1 MDHAGPVTM
10 RRVLV
15 AGNTGAGKTTT
26 GRILAGKLGVPFHEI
41 DELAFRPGWQANP
54 VYPGVVLRVAEEP
67 AWVLDTW
74 GDPRIRAELW
84 NRADTV
90 IWLDY
95 PLSVILPRLFRRSAK
110 RTITHEEIFNGNI
123 ESYAE
128 WLSRDHPLRSAV
140 RDQRPRRAAMIRM
153 IALNPHLV
161 AVRLS
166 SPAVTDRWLAELGP

>member
-1 MDHAGPVTM
+1 
-10 RRVLV
+10 L
-15 AGNTGAGKTTT
+15 
-26 GRILAGKLGVPFHEI
+26 PFHEV
-41 DELAFRPGWQANP
+41 DELAFRPGWRANP
-54 VYPGVVLRVAEEP
+54 AYPGEVARLAEGP

-74 GDPRIRAELW
+74 GDSRIRAELW
-84 NRADTV
+84 RRADTV

-95 PLSVILPRLFRRSAK
+95 QLGVILPRLFRRSAR
-110 RTITHEEIFNGNI
+110 RTITREKIFNGNI

-140 RDQRPRRAAMIRM
+140 REHRSRRAETTRL

-166 SPAVTDRWLAELGP
+166 SPEFTRRWLADLG

>member
-1 MDHAGPVTM
+1 M

-74 GDPRIRAELW
+74 GDRRIRTDLW
-84 NRADTV
+84 KRADTV

-95 PLSVILPRLFRRSAK
+95 PLSVIVPRLFRRSAT
-110 RTITHEEIFNGNI
+110 RTIKREKIFNGNI
-123 ESYAE
+123 ESYGE

-140 RDQRPRRAAMIRM
+140 RDQRSRRAEMIRM

-166 SPAVTDRWLAELGP
+166 SPAHTEGWLAQLG

>member
-1 MDHAGPVTM
+1 M

-26 GRILAGKLGVPFHEI
+26 GRILAGRLGVPFHEV
-41 DELAFRPGWQANP
+41 DQLAFRPGWQANP
-54 VYPGVVLRVAEEP
+54 SYLAEVRRLAAEP

-74 GDPRIRAELW
+74 GDSRIRTELW
-84 NRADTV
+84 QRADTV

-95 PLSVILPRLFRRSAK
+95 PLRVILPRLFRRSAA
-110 RTITHEEIFNGNI
+110 RTIKREKIFNGNI

-140 RDQRPRRAAMIRM
+140 RDQRSRRAEMSRL
-153 IALNPHLV
+153 IATNPHLV

-166 SPAVTDRWLAELGP
+166 TPAATEHWLQTW

>member
-10 RRVLV
+10 QRVLV

-26 GRILAGKLGVPFHEI
+26 GRILAGKLGVPFHEV
-41 DELAFRPGWQANP
+41 DELAFRPGWRANP
-54 VYPGVVLRVAEEP
+54 AYPDLVTRLAEEP

-74 GDPRIRAELW
+74 GESRIRAGLW
-84 NRADTV
+84 QRADTV

-95 PLSVILPRLFRRSAK
+95 PLSVIVPRLFRRSAA
-110 RTITHEEIFNGNI
+110 RTIKREKIFNGNV
-123 ESYAE
+123 ESYAG

-140 RDQRPRRAAMIRM
+140 RDQKSRRAEMIRL
-153 IALNPHLV
+153 IATNPHLV

-166 SPAVTDRWLAELGP
+166 SPAFTERWLTSW

>member
-1 MDHAGPVTM
+1 M

-15 AGNTGAGKTTT
+15 IGNTGAGKTTA
-26 GRILAGKLGVPFHEI
+26 GRILAAKLQVPFHEV

-54 VYPGVVLRVAEEP
+54 IYPGVVLRLAEGP

-74 GDPRIRAELW
+74 GDSRIRTELW
-84 NRADTV
+84 RRADTV

-95 PLSVILPRLFRRSAK
+95 PLTVIVPRLFRRSAE
-110 RTITHEEIFNGNI
+110 RTIKREKIFNGNL

-140 RDQRPRRAAMIRM
+140 RGQRSRRAETIRL

-166 SPAVTDRWLAELGP
+166 SPAFTDRWLSDLDP

>member
-1 MDHAGPVTM
+1 M

-26 GRILAGKLGVPFHEI
+26 GRILAERFGVPFHEI
-41 DELAFRPGWQANP
+41 DQLAFRPGWQANP
-54 VYPGVVLRVAEEP
+54 IYPGVVLRLAEEP
-67 AWVLDTW
+67 AWVMDTW
-74 GDPRIRAELW
+74 GDSRIRTELW
-84 NRADTV
+84 KRADTV

-95 PLSVILPRLFRRSAK
+95 PLSVIVPRLFRRSAE
-110 RTITHEEIFNGNI
+110 RTIKRAKIFNGNI

-140 RDQRPRRAAMIRM
+140 RDQRPRRAEMIRL
-153 IALNPHLV
+153 IATNPHLV

-166 SPAVTDRWLAELGP
+166 SPAFTDRWLTDLA

>member
-1 MDHAGPVTM
+1 MDHADRVTM

-26 GRILAGKLGVPFHEI
+26 GRILAGKLGLPFHEV

-54 VYPGVVLRVAEEP
+54 VYPGVVLRLAAEP
-67 AWVLDTW
+67 AWVLDSW
-74 GDPRIRAELW
+74 GDRQIRTELW
-84 NRADTV
+84 RRADTV

-95 PLSVILPRLFRRSAK
+95 PLRVIVPRVFRRSAVRTVK
-110 RTITHEEIFNGNI
+110 REKIFNGNI
-123 ESYAE
+123 ESYGE

-140 RDQRPRRAAMIRM
+140 RDQRGRRAEMIRM
-153 IALNPHLV
+153 ISLNPHLV

-166 SPAVTDRWLAELGP
+166 SPAFTERWLTQLG

>member
-1 MDHAGPVTM
+1 M

-15 AGNTGAGKTTT
+15 TGNTGAGKTTT
-26 GRILAGKLGVPFHEI
+26 GRILADRLGVPFHEI
-41 DELAFRPGWQANP
+41 DELAFRPGWQPNP

-74 GDPRIRAELW
+74 GDIRIRTELW
-84 NRADTV
+84 KRADTV

-95 PLSVILPRLFRRSAK
+95 PLSVIVPRLFRRSATRTVK
-110 RTITHEEIFNGNI
+110 RQKIFHGNL
-123 ESYAE
+123 ESYGE

-140 RDQRPRRAAMIRM
+140 RDQRSRRAEMIRM
-153 IALNPHLV
+153 IAMNPHLV

-166 SPAVTDRWLAELGP
+166 SPAFTERWLTELA